1 MSKIQW
7 KAEATGTAKQ
17 EATAGSIG
25 GGDIGDKEVLLSQKK
40 DKVTV
45 TVGGKAVLEYQDD
58 DGDVTKV
65 KILKGGE
72 QALAEAFDSLRD
84 L

>member
-1 MSKIQW
+1 MTQIKW
-7 KAEATGTAKQ
+7 KAEASGIAKH

-25 GGDIGDKEVLLSQKK
+25 GGEIGDAEVLLSQKK

-45 TVGGKAVLEYQDD
+45 TVNGKPVLEYKDD

-72 QALAEAFDSLRD
+72 QALAEAFDKLRD